1 MQTVYYSLVRN
12 LLACL
17 LFAVAAASL
26 PAQNQNKDA
35 TQTPANSGDPLHAA
49 ITDSHEGVT
58 IGIEPWT
65 QASRYKEKFPKKSP
79 FSKGIVAIHVS
90 FRNDSDHGLKVNLQ
104 SIRLLVQLSEENR
117 QELAPLSA
125 EDVADT
131 VMLKDNGKDPTA
143 KRNPLPIPLPTGT
156 PKSSRDANW
165 TALRDACQ
173 NAGVPSSIVG
183 GHSTVEGLIYFD
195 LRGEVDLL
203 QTAHL
208 YFPNIV
214 SMGDNQPLSY
224 FDIALGHDSSN

>member
-1 MQTVYYSLVRN
+1 MQTVYYSAMRN
-12 LLACL
+12 LLACVV
-17 LFAVAAASL
+17 FAVAAISL
-26 PAQNQNKDA
+26 SAQNSDSNRAPAKSTA
-35 TQTPANSGDPLHAA
+35 TEHAA

-58 IGIEPWT
+58 IGVEPWT
-65 QASRYKEKFPKKSP
+65 EASQYKEKFPKKSP

-90 FRNDSDHGLKVNLQ
+90 FRNDNDHGLKVNVQ
-104 SIRLLVQLSEENR
+104 SIRLLVQLSEESR
-117 QELAPLSA
+117 QELVSLSA

-143 KRNPLPIPLPTGT
+143 KRVPLPIPVPHSGRA
-156 PKSSRDANW
+156 SRDSNW

-173 NAGVPSSIVG
+173 NAGLPTNIVAG
-183 GHSTVEGLIYFD
+183 RSTVEGLIYFD

-203 QTAHL
+203 QNAHL

-224 FDIALGHDSSN
+224 FDIALGHDSAN